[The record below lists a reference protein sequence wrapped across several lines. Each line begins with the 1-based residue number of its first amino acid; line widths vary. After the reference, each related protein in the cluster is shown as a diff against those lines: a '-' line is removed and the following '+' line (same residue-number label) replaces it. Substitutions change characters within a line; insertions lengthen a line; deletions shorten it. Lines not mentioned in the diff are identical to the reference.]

1 MTRLITVYY
10 TSNFYIAYFQQCCYP
25 LFHTLTSFAKI
36 CQMVLQPSPV
46 WDPLLKLVLSVKP
59 QFEYIKSLQ
68 NYSTKNEQDFQQFY
82 NDSQPIFQNLL
93 TTFQKIFEFYIQI
106 FTEDPNDTNNIFKIL
121 NFDTQAIYQLKLALT
136 TTRSALRNNPINDYK
151 FSSQEGTVMY
161 TSYQTL
167 QQFYNNIKGFYDAL
181 VSSIERFI
189 YDTQNTDYITQ
200 TVVRQSLPLFIHSS
214 SYFGKLSKN
223 MNEIFTQSQIE
234 L

>member
-1 MTRLITVYY
+1 
-10 TSNFYIAYFQQCCYP
+10 
-25 LFHTLTSFAKI
+25 
-36 CQMVLQPSPV
+36 MVLQPSPV
-46 WDPLLKLVLSVKP
+46 WDPLLKLVLNVKP

-68 NYSTKNEQDFQQFY
+68 NYTAKNEQDFQQFY

-121 NFDTQAIYQLKLALT
+121 NFDTKAIYQLKLAFT
-136 TTRSALRNNPINDYK
+136 TLASALRNDPINDYK
-151 FSSQEGTVMY
+151 FSSKEGTVMY

-167 QQFYNNIKGFYDAL
+167 QKFYNNIKGFYDDL

-200 TVVRQSLPLFIHSS
+200 TVVKQSLHLYIQSS
-214 SYFGKLSKN
+214 SYFDKLSKN
-223 MNEIFTQSQIE
+223 INEIFTQSQIE